1 MPGDEWQKF
10 ANLRLLYTYMYT
22 HPGAKLLF
30 MGNEFAQT
38 SEWNFNTELDW
49 HLLVHEPHEKM
60 QHFVSELNKLYT
72 TQPELYEYQF
82 DERGFEWIDLN
93 HRNECVIVYMRK
105 GKKNKE
111 NLLMVFNM
119 TPVKRENWKINVHGK
134 KEWEII
140 FNSDNK
146 KFWGSSEFDHQIITT
161 TLVDKKNKLYEINL
175 HLPSL
180 GVLVLK

>member
-1 MPGDEWQKF
+1 
-10 ANLRLLYTYMYT
+10 
-22 HPGAKLLF
+22 
-30 MGNEFAQT
+30 
-38 SEWNFNTELDW
+38 
-49 HLLVHEPHEKM
+49 M
-60 QHFVSELNKLYT
+60 QSFVSELNKLYT
-72 TQPELYEYQF
+72 SQPALYEYQF
-82 DERGFEWIDLN
+82 DEKGFEWIDLN

-119 TPVKRENWKINVHGK
+119 TPVKRENWKINVHEK
-134 KEWEII
+134 REWQII

-146 KFWGSSEFDHQIITT
+146 KFWGSGQFDDQTITT